1 MTHGMPVLVMLAALL
16 TMGVFSMTYFW
27 PFGGSK
33 KKAVANQRNM
43 RTTWKVVQL
52 GGPIL
57 KSLGMAEKIKYGVIV
72 STDEMLAQ
80 TQTLLFCPLISGL
93 DEGGNT
99 LAILP
104 WHVDVK
110 IACDPKRHAQI
121 EYAHKYVSTKIVLP
135 ISHNEI
141 DTDGRER
148 GYLDEASQAAVAEKM
163 ASWLP
168 QFTKLSHK
176 KGFGLEPAGHL

>member
-1 MTHGMPVLVMLAALL
+1 MT
-16 TMGVFSMTYFW
+16 FFW
-27 PFGGSK
+27 PFGGVK
-33 KKAVANQRNM
+33 KKLSANQRDM
-43 RTTWKVVQL
+43 RTTWKVVRL

-80 TQTLLFCPLISGL
+80 TQTLLFCPLINGV
-93 DEGGNT
+93 DDNDNM
-99 LAILP
+99 LALLP

-110 IACDPKRHAQI
+110 ITCDPKRHAQI
-121 EYAHKYVSTKIVLP
+121 EYAQKYVSTKIVLP

-148 GYLDEASQAAVAEKM
+148 GYLDEASQAAVAEKL
-163 ASWLP
+163 AAWLP
-168 QFTKLSHK
+168 QFTKLTHK
-176 KGFGLEPAGHL
+176 KAFGLEAPAHL

>member
-1 MTHGMPVLVMLAALL
+1 MNSWVMAAAALAVVL
-16 TMGVFSMTYFW
+16 SGAVCMVFFW
-27 PFGGSK
+27 PGSGAR
-33 KKAVANQRNM
+33 KKASAHHRNM

-57 KSLGMAEKIKYGVIV
+57 KGLGMAEKIKYGVVV

-93 DEGGNT
+93 DENGNM
-99 LAILP
+99 LAVLP
-104 WHVDVK
+104 WHVEVGIK
-110 IACDPKRHAQI
+110 TDPQRHAQI
-121 EYAHKYVSTKIVLP
+121 EYAHKYISTKIVLP

-148 GYLDEASQAAVAEKM
+148 GYLDEASQALVAEKM
-163 ASWLP
+163 SSWLP
-168 QFTKLSHK
+168 QFAKLAHK
-176 KGFGLEPAGHL
+176 KAFGLDPAPHL

>member
-1 MTHGMPVLVMLAALL
+1 MNHWVMGAMVLAMAAMTLGA
-16 TMGVFSMTYFW
+16 FSMISFW
-27 PFGGSK
+27 PAGAGK
-33 KKAVANQRNM
+33 KSALQRDM

-57 KSLGMAEKIKYGVIV
+57 KGLGMAEKIKYGVIV

-93 DEGGNT
+93 DESGNM
-99 LAILP
+99 LALLP
-104 WHVDVK
+104 WHVEVAVK
-110 IACDPKRHAQI
+110 ADPQRHAQI
-121 EYAHKYVSTKIVLP
+121 EYTHSYISTKIVLP
-135 ISHNEI
+135 IAHNEI

-148 GYLDEASQAAVAEKM
+148 GYLAEASQVAVAEKL

-168 QFTKLSHK
+168 QFSKLAHK
-176 KGFGLEPAGHL
+176 KAFGADRLPQL